1 MRIDQT
7 AWRGEVPRVTPRAL
21 PANAAQDAT
30 NARLQ
35 SGDLETW
42 RQYVVTHTLATPAP
56 VETIY
61 LLKDV
66 WLSWAGDV
74 AVARGPVPGDTTFR
88 TVLAGPT
95 IYDKP
100 QLTTYAM
107 ATSGPE
113 PYPTATRPLG
123 VPSPIQHD
131 TGSDFQVSF
140 TSLDPVVASGDELTT
155 VTSYVYTYV
164 NDIGQESAPS
174 LPDSAYHHS
183 FTFVQFPIYAPTAG
197 GSYNSLVLP
206 AVPAGFSAYGI
217 ATARIYRAATGSTG
231 TAFRFVAEV
240 AVSPSG
246 TTVYNDTFVDS
257 RLGEVLITSLWD
269 LPPDDLQGVLALPNG
284 VMAGFS
290 GNILCLS
297 AQNYPH
303 AWPVSYQLTTDTD
316 IVGIGNIDT
325 TVVVFTKSFTYLAI
339 GTDPA
344 AYSMTKLETAHAG
357 VARRSIVPVLHI
369 GVVGA
374 TPDGLLAVTGNGQVQ
389 NLTEG
394 IFTRRQWEALNPSS
408 LTAVEHDNVYFF
420 SYDTG
425 AVKGAFAL
433 DGSQTGFGLIPLS
446 AHFSAAYANP
456 VEDRLYFVLD
466 RVTPIT
472 DALLPVA
479 DTSPT
484 PNGQTIYEFD
494 PALATSAMTMRY
506 RGKLNLMPRPVAF
519 GFAQVK
525 APDYTNL
532 VLRLYGDGAMFYE
545 RVVTDKEPF
554 TLPLVDEYES
564 FEFEFVGTSTVR
576 TVRFGESIDELN
588 ESNP

>member
-1 MRIDQT
+1 MRIEQT
-7 AWRGEVPRVTPRAL
+7 AWRGEVPRITPRAL
-21 PANAAQDAT
+21 PTNAAQDAT

-42 RQYVVTHTLATPAP
+42 RQYVATHMLATPAP

-66 WLSWAGDV
+66 WLSWGGDV
-74 AVARGPVPGDTTFR
+74 AVARGPVPGDTTYR
-88 TVLAGPT
+88 TILAGPT
-95 IYDKP
+95 VYSQP

-107 ATSGPE
+107 ATAGPE
-113 PYPTATRPLG
+113 PYPATTRPLG
-123 VPSPIQHD
+123 VPAPVQHD

-140 TSLDPVVASGDELTT
+140 TAIDPVVSSGDELTT

-183 FTFVQFPIYAPTAG
+183 FTYVSFPIYAPTAG
-197 GSYNSLVLP
+197 GSYNALVLP
-206 AVPAGFSAYGI
+206 IVPAGDAPYGI

-240 AVSPSG
+240 AVSAVS
-246 TTVYNDTFVDS
+246 TTLYNDHLVDS
-257 RLGEVLITSLWD
+257 QLGEVLISSLWD

-290 GNILCLS
+290 GNILCFS

-325 TVVVFTKSFTYLAI
+325 TVVVFTESFTYLAI

-357 VARRSIVPVLHI
+357 VSRRSIIPVLHV

-389 NLTEG
+389 NLTES

-408 LTAVEHDNVYFF
+408 ITAVEHDNIYFF
-420 SYDTG
+420 AYDTG
-425 AVKGAFAL
+425 TVKGSFAL
-433 DGSQTGFGLIPLS
+433 DGSQSGFGLVPLGS
-446 AHFSAAYANP
+446 HFSAAYANP
-456 VEDRLYFVLD
+456 IEDRLYFVPD
-466 RVTPIT
+466 QITPVV
-472 DALLPVA
+472 DAMLPVA

-484 PNGQTIYEFD
+484 PNGHTIYEFD
-494 PALATSAMTMRY
+494 PATATSAMTYRY

-519 GFAQVK
+519 HFCQVK
-525 APDYTNL
+525 ALDYVNL
-532 VLRLYGDGAMFYE
+532 VLRLYGDGTLIYE
-545 RVVTDKEPF
+545 RVIASKEPF
-554 TLPLVDEYES
+554 TLPMSDQYES
-564 FEFEFVGTSTVR
+564 FEFEVVGTSTVR
-576 TVRFGESIDELN
+576 TVRFGETIDELD

>member
-1 MRIDQT
+1 MRIEQT

-21 PANAAQDAT
+21 PTNAAQDAT

-42 RQYVVTHTLATPAP
+42 RQYVATHTLATAAP

-66 WLSWAGDV
+66 WLSWGGDV

-88 TVLAGPT
+88 TILAGPT
-95 IYDKP
+95 VYSQP

-113 PYPTATRPLG
+113 PYPFATRPLG
-123 VPSPIQHD
+123 VPAPVTHD
-131 TGSDFQVSF
+131 SGADIQVSF
-140 TSLDPVVASGDELTT
+140 TSIFAIVASGDELTT

-164 NDIGQESAPS
+164 NDIAQESAPS
-174 LPDSAYHHS
+174 LPDSQYHHS
-183 FTFVQFPIYAPTAG
+183 TIFQSPIYAPTIG
-197 GSYNSLVLP
+197 GSYNELILP
-206 AVPAGFSAYGI
+206 AVPAGDAPYGV

-240 AVSPSG
+240 AVSSGG
-246 TTVYNDTFVDS
+246 TTTYNDTLLDS
-257 RLGEVLITSLWD
+257 QLGEVLITSLWD
-269 LPPDDLQGVLALPNG
+269 LPPTDLQGVLALPNG

-290 GNILCLS
+290 GNILCFS

-303 AWPVSYQLTTDTD
+303 AWPVSYQLTTDTN

-325 TVVVFTKSFTYLAI
+325 TVVVFTQSFTYLAI

-357 VARRSIVPVLHI
+357 VSRRSIVPVLHV

-389 NLTEG
+389 NLTES
-394 IFTRRQWEALNPSS
+394 IFTRRQWESFNPSS
-408 LTAVEHDNVYFF
+408 ITAVEHDNIYFF
-420 SYDTG
+420 AYDTG
-425 AVKGAFAL
+425 AIKGAFAL
-433 DGSQTGFGLIPLS
+433 DGSQTGFGLIPLNV
-446 AHFSAAYANP
+446 HFSASYANP
-456 VEDRLYFVLD
+456 IEDRLYFVPD
-466 RVTPIT
+466 QITPIT
-472 DALLPVA
+472 DALLPIA

-484 PNGQTIYEFD
+484 VNGHTIYEFD
-494 PALATSAMTMRY
+494 PVTATSGMTYRY
-506 RGKLNLMPRPVAF
+506 RGKLNLMPRPVGF

-525 APDYTNL
+525 ATDYTNL
-532 VLRLYGDGAMFYE
+532 VLRLYGDGILFYE

-554 TLPLVDEYES
+554 TLPLVDEYEA
-564 FEFEFVGTSTVR
+564 FEFEFVGTSVVR
-576 TVRFGESIDELN
+576 TVRFGETVDELN